1 MSSHKGLNIDIAI
14 MLLSLYGE
22 RLTRVFMAS
31 NIDPEVKSVIEQMA
45 KDIYEKTVREKE
57 AKPVEIKSKK
67 ELIDFISKGLSIV
80 VFYNPNCPACKRF
93 LPVYEGFIQKKAGT
107 YKGIRFGKISTK
119 DVQGISAEYMVIAVP
134 TTIAFK
140 DGKEVK
146 RTEGYMDEKEF
157 EDFIKSLPIS

>member
-1 MSSHKGLNIDIAI
+1 
-14 MLLSLYGE
+14 
-22 RLTRVFMAS
+22 
-31 NIDPEVKSVIEQMA
+31 
-45 KDIYEKTVREKE
+45 EKE
-57 AKPVEIKSKK
+57 AKPVEIKSRK

-93 LPVYEGFIQKKAGT
+93 LPVYEGFIQKKAGS

-119 DVQGISAEYMVIAVP
+119 DVQGISSEYMVIAVP

-146 RTEGYMDEKEF
+146 RTEGYMDEKEL
-157 EDFIKSLPIS
+157 EDFIRSLPIS